1 MFDTYEQKRRKA
13 RQARQRQ
20 LARAVTSGL
29 PIDGDP
35 RESRRPVV
43 RAGDTF
49 DAVLESFSKEIFK
62 SENRF
67 FDDVREQWE
76 NLFPNCPARPGR
88 WAAPNRLILYV
99 ATAGQ
104 SFAMRPKLPA
114 ITRTLKALP
123 SAPKERFSVI
133 VQIHA

>member
-1 MFDTYEQKRRKA
+1 MFDPYEQKRRKA
-13 RQARQRQ
+13 RQERQRQ
-20 LARAVTSGL
+20 LARVVTSGL

-35 RESRRPVV
+35 KECRRPVA

-49 DAVLESFSKEIFK
+49 DAVLESFSKDIFK
-62 SENRF
+62 AENRF
-67 FDDVREQWE
+67 FDDVLEQWDT
-76 NLFPNCPARPGR
+76 LFPNCPARPGR

-114 ITRTLKALP
+114 ITRTLKTLP